1 MTADAD
7 HGGQRQPASAHLA
20 ERCRV
25 FGLPVWRLSTEGT
38 IVAGP
43 TDWGPATSWL
53 DSPALRE
60 RVAAAATD
68 WTRQMPTSVQLFPGV
83 WLLPINETDAET
95 GRTLLVAAM
104 ALGPEAIVGDTFT
117 EICGSARLEVDTAH
131 RALSR
136 LTRYCDG
143 DLDRLAATLRAMH
156 ADLETL
162 RGHDST
168 VGVFSRELNHAYEQ
182 ISLLYKLG
190 RSMNWLTKPREFV
203 QTTCNMLEGMLEFRW
218 IAAMY
223 DTPYDQT
230 ARRSTILS
238 HGSSL
243 PCPRADFEQLTEALL
258 DGVHEDHWRTV
269 HEPDGSLLARLVGSQ
284 VIAEPVMAGGHVT
297 GLLMA
302 GNKVSD
308 DPEVTSIE
316 TQLLDATADYLGA
329 FLHNVTLY
337 DEQRDM
343 FLGTVSA
350 LSAAIDAKDRYTRG
364 HSERVAWLAGRL
376 AIATGM
382 NEEQAERVR
391 IAGIVHD
398 VGKIGVPEVVLQK
411 PGKLTDKEFDL
422 IKQHPVIGHTILK
435 DIAPLHDVLPGV
447 LYHHERWQGGGYPE
461 GIAGE
466 QIPWLGRLLAV
477 ADTFDAMS
485 SARSYRPAIAR
496 DQVLSEIAACAG
508 TQFDPDFAEAF
519 GAVDLDG
526 YDAMVARAAAREREA
541 A

>member
-1 MTADAD
+1 
-7 HGGQRQPASAHLA
+7 
-20 ERCRV
+20 
-25 FGLPVWRLSTEGT
+25 
-38 IVAGP
+38 
-43 TDWGPATSWL
+43 
-53 DSPALRE
+53 
-60 RVAAAATD
+60 
-68 WTRQMPTSVQLFPGV
+68 
-83 WLLPINETDAET
+83 
-95 GRTLLVAAM
+95 
-104 ALGPEAIVGDTFT
+104 
-117 EICGSARLEVDTAH
+117 
-131 RALSR
+131 
-136 LTRYCDG
+136 
-143 DLDRLAATLRAMH
+143 
-156 ADLETL
+156 
-162 RGHDST
+162 
-168 VGVFSRELNHAYEQ
+168 
-182 ISLLYKLG
+182 
-190 RSMNWLTKPREFV
+190 
-203 QTTCNMLEGMLEFRW
+203 
-218 IAAMY
+218 
-223 DTPYDQT
+223 
-230 ARRSTILS
+230 
-238 HGSSL
+238 L
-243 PCPRADFEQLTEALL
+243 PCPRADFEQLAEALL

-269 HEPDGSLLARLVGSQ
+269 LEPDGSDLARLVRSQ

-329 FLHNVTLY
+329 FLHNVALY

-376 AIATGM
+376 AIAAGM

-411 PGKLTDKEFDL
+411 PGKLTEKEFDL

-466 QIPWLGRLLAV
+466 EIPRLGRLLAV
-477 ADTFDAMS
+477 VDTFDAMS

-508 TQFDPDFAEAF
+508 TQFDPEFAEAF
-519 GAVDLDG
+519 RAVDLDG
-526 YDAMVARAAAREREA
+526 YDAMVDRAAAREREA